1 MVTTTSFMM
10 YLSLVQGVY
19 YLITGIWPLISM
31 RTFQMVTGPKT
42 DHWLVNTVGVLILV
56 IGIVLI
62 FAGVRQNITYE
73 ILMLALGSAV
83 GLTAIDSIY
92 VMKKRIAPIYLL
104 DTLVQIPIIGS
115 WIYIL
120 VHSACK

>member
-1 MVTTTSFMM
+1 MVTTTSFMV

-19 YLITGIWPLISM
+19 YLITGVWPLISM

-62 FAGVRQNITYE
+62 FARVRQNITYE

-104 DTLVQIPIIGS
+104 DALVQIPIIGS

>member
-31 RTFQMVTGPKT
+31 RAFQMVTGPKT

-62 FAGVRQNITYE
+62 CTGVRQNITYE

-92 VMKKRIAPIYLL
+92 VIKKRIAPIYLL
-104 DTLVQIPIIGS
+104 DALVQIPITGS

>member
-62 FAGVRQNITYE
+62 FAGVRHNITYE

-104 DTLVQIPIIGS
+104 DALVQIPIIGS

>member
-1 MVTTTSFMM
+1 M

-62 FAGVRQNITYE
+62 FAGVRHNITYE

-104 DTLVQIPIIGS
+104 DALVQIPIIGS

-120 VHSACK
+120 IHSACK

>member
-1 MVTTTSFMM
+1 MVTTTSFMV

-19 YLITGIWPLISM
+19 YLITGVWPLISM

-62 FAGVRQNITYE
+62 FARVRQNITYE

-104 DTLVQIPIIGS
+104 DALVQIPIIGN

>member
-1 MVTTTSFMM
+1 MVTTTSFMV

>member
-1 MVTTTSFMM
+1 MITTTSFMM

-62 FAGVRQNITYE
+62 FAGVRHNITYE

-104 DTLVQIPIIGS
+104 DALVQIPIIGS

-120 VHSACK
+120 IHSACK